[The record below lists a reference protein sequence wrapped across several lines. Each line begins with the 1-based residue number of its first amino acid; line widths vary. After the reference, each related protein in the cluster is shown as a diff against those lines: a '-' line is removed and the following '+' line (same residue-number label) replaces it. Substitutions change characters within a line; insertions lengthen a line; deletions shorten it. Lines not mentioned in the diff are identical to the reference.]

1 MNKIKKN
8 KAQADAHED
17 KIIFSEDEI
26 CRILCSSDREK
37 ELNGLLDGKPNE
49 LVTAIYSEY
58 LRNHS
63 SCFNK
68 DFESLLANAKF
79 NCYHCALD
87 NNLESFK
94 QPERFCFIKDKYN
107 FALLSL
113 TGKCFKS
120 LQFDKEFERFVATQ
134 SHKTFI
140 EAIRTSRAF
149 LDDERLDFYTQ
160 NVDLR
165 IPAEHLEVWKWL
177 KQTENALWSKVEDAF
192 ESFKTENKRQPTEVE
207 QLCSALIKV
216 IIWMER
222 RRWNE
227 LGEIRAE
234 LYECYNLFV
243 EKYFRDYR
251 ITTLDFKDKDVEE
264 ELVKQWVT
272 VVGEQDPT
280 ITNELFEAIFSWVAF
295 KNNILDAY
303 CFDMTFIPKKAKS
316 GALYLSQS
324 PKCYYRRKLDGLRY
338 DINRIYY
345 SQISGDIVDKLQESY
360 FTNDEMNMI
369 AQDSLVGVSLLL
381 DDLCLNKITWNCKEI
396 DVNRVFEPLIGLSV
410 NRLFR
415 YEKPLEFCKQSGFK
429 SWDEAYTMLVMDK
442 GIKTLPF
449 SIYTKES
456 FLQQTKGVGFS
467 EDIVNL
473 STELFNQFCF
483 VFTVGTFDRFKKRS
497 YDVMSKPFLMIGKDT
512 YFTPTLFLANND
524 WHYGSAEKVMEMYAK
539 VPMDIRKANVSLLE
553 EKFADMFKQ
562 YGWKITCYH
571 DGDKRKKGDVDIIVE
586 DDETAL
592 LIQLKRTK
600 FRTTPSDQY
609 LEILNVDNKAFYQ
622 LGAYI
627 YEGEKKNVVRWYVTT
642 SYENCLCIRE
652 GCMKVNYFDLIRLL
666 EPNCKWSKLDDL
678 IKYMTEDIYLKK
690 ELYQNKDV
698 RPFLGQLGM
707 ILHVSQPHQAY
718 DILIKT
724 DESEP
729 QEKLNSILDKTKM
742 DIEDRLRIAE
752 ELSET
757 ISDDYRVWD
766 VLADIYTD
774 KGEFD
779 KAIDCCKRALK
790 IIGCDPFLLYNYA
803 MTLHKK
809 RECHALI
816 LPPSEEERSIAKNLM
831 EQYWFLDFGQ
841 LHSH

>member
-8 KAQADAHED
+8 KAQADAAED

-26 CRILCSSDREK
+26 SRILCSSDQEE
-37 ELNGLLDGKPNE
+37 ELKGLLDGKSKKFIIAN
-49 LVTAIYSEY
+49 YSEY
-58 LRNHS
+58 LRVHG

-79 NCYHCALD
+79 NCYQCALD

-120 LQFDKEFERFVATQ
+120 SQFDKEFEGFVAKQ
-134 SHKTFI
+134 NHEIFI

-160 NVDLR
+160 NVDLK
-165 IPAEHLEVWKWL
+165 IPAEHLEVWNWL
-177 KQTENALWSKVEDAF
+177 KQTENSLWSKVEDAF
-192 ESFKTENKRQPTEVE
+192 ESFKTENKRLPTEVE

-227 LGEIRAE
+227 QGEIRAE

-243 EKYFRDYR
+243 EMYFRDYG

-264 ELVKQWVT
+264 ELVKQWAT
-272 VVGEQDPT
+272 VVSEQNST
-280 ITNELFEAIFSWVAF
+280 IANELFEAIFSWVVF

-303 CFDMTFIPKKAKS
+303 CFDMTFIPKKTKS
-316 GALYLSQS
+316 GDLYLSQS

-360 FTNDEMNMI
+360 LTKDEMNMI

-381 DDLCLNKITWNCKEI
+381 DDLCLNKLTWNGKEI
-396 DVNRVFEPLIGLSV
+396 DVNQVFEPLIGLSI

-415 YEKPLEFCKQSGFK
+415 YEKPLEYYKQSGIE
-429 SWDEAYTMLVMDK
+429 SWDEAYAMLIMNKEVNA
-442 GIKTLPF
+442 LPF
-449 SIYTKES
+449 SIYTKDLL
-456 FLQQTKGVGFS
+456 LQQTKEVGFS
-467 EDIVNL
+467 EDTVNL
-473 STELFNQFCF
+473 STELFSQFRF
-483 VFTVGTFDRFKKRS
+483 VFTKGAFDRFKIRS

-524 WHYGSAEKVMEMYAK
+524 WFYGSAGKVMEMYAK
-539 VPMDIRKANVSLLE
+539 APEVIRKANVSLLE
-553 EKFADMFKQ
+553 EKLADLFRQ
-562 YGWKITCYH
+562 NGWKITCYH

-600 FRTTPSDQY
+600 FRPTPSDQY
-609 LEILNVDNKAFYQ
+609 LEILNIDNTAFYQ
-622 LGAYI
+622 LGAYK
-627 YEGEKKNVVRWYVTT
+627 YEGEKKNVVRWYVTN

-652 GCMKVNYFDLIRLL
+652 GCTKVNYFDLIQLL
-666 EPNCKWSKLDDL
+666 EPNRKWSKLDDL
-678 IKYMTEDIYLKK
+678 IKYVAEDIYLKK
-690 ELYQNKDV
+690 ELYQNMDA
-698 RPFLGQLGM
+698 RPRLKLLGM
-707 ILHVSQPHQAY
+707 ILPVSQPHHSY
-718 DILIKT
+718 GILIKT

-729 QEKLNSILDKTKM
+729 QEKLNSILDKSKM

-752 ELSET
+752 ELSKT

-774 KGEFD
+774 KEEFD
-779 KAIDCCKRALK
+779 KAIECCKKALDLMPN
-790 IIGCDPFLLYNYA
+790 DPFLLRNYA
-803 MTLHKK
+803 ITLRKERESHLPELLLSLSDDERKVFK
-809 RECHALI
+809 TLREC
-816 LPPSEEERSIAKNLM
+816 
-831 EQYWFLDFGQ
+831 YWFLDI
-841 LHSH
+841 